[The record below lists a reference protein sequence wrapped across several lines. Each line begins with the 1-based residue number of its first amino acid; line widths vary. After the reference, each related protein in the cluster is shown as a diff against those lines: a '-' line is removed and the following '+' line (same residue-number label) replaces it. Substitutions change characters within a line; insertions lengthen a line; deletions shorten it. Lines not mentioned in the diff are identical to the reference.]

1 MVTITDQIMLSL
13 GFPLDIRLSNV
24 YVENSNIIVE
34 SISEYLLR
42 VDSNSRYLGQEVTIL
57 YPSGIYNLNTF
68 VDLINDGEIHRK
80 KYAFY
85 IGLLDQ
91 DFLEVHIDGVTII
104 DNLVEGGTN
113 VVLSAEQGK
122 VLKQLI
128 DSAEVGLES
137 DITADVSI
145 GGINVGDT
153 LTEGMGLTALFLK
166 LFSKTY
172 YPTFIA
178 PTATFNYSGISQNVE
193 CGIISNVNLA
203 LNFDRGSILGNKVN
217 GIWNPTT
224 FQAYRAGLVTNYTI
238 NGLDLDLVNN
248 RILNDYHIIQGVN
261 TFTGIVDYGVG
272 PQPVDSLGNNYL
284 VPLESG
290 SITKTININGYR
302 NAFYGTSTGDT
313 PLTESTEIRNLSG
326 KLLNPAVNS
335 TFTIS
340 IPVGAKVATF
350 AYPASLRDVSSVQYV
365 EGIYAEIKS
374 KFVLSTF
381 NVEGANGYSPIPYKV
396 FTFIPPA
403 AFSQAVNYKIT
414 I

>member
-34 SISEYLLR
+34 SIPEYLLR
-42 VDSNSRYLGQEVTIL
+42 IDSNSRYLGQEVTIL
-57 YPSGIYNLNTF
+57 YPSGVYNLNTF

-85 IGLLDQ
+85 AGLLDQ

-104 DNLVEGGTN
+104 DNLIEGGTN

-137 DITADVSI
+137 DIIADVSI
-145 GGINVGDT
+145 GGVNVGDT
-153 LTEGMGLTALFLK
+153 LTEGMGLTALFLR

-172 YPTFIA
+172 YPTFVA
-178 PTATFNYSGISQNVE
+178 PTAAFNYSGISQNVE
-193 CGIISNVNLA
+193 CGIISNINLTLA
-203 LNFDRGSILGNKVN
+203 FDRGSILGNKVN

-224 FQAYRAGLVTNYTI
+224 FQDYRAGLVTNYTI

-248 RILNDYHIIQGVN
+248 RTLSDYHIVQGVN
-261 TFTGIVDYGVG
+261 TFTGIIDYGVG
-272 PQPVDSLGNNYL
+272 PQPIDSLGNNYL
-284 VPLESG
+284 TPLEG
-290 SITKTININGYR
+290 GGITKTAIINGYR
-302 NAFYGTSTGDT
+302 NAFYGTSITNTIFTTSDEVRG
-313 PLTESTEIRNLSG
+313 LVG
-326 KLLNPAVNS
+326 KLLNPTLNS
-335 TFTIS
+335 TFNLS
-340 IPVGAKVATF
+340 IPIGATMIVF
-350 AYPASLRDVSSVQYV
+350 AYPATLRDVLSVQYV
-365 EGIYAEIKS
+365 EGLYAEIKS
-374 KFVLSTF
+374 IFTVSTV
-381 NVEGANGYSPIPYKV
+381 NVSGANGYSPIPYKV
-396 FTFIPPA
+396 YTYIPASAFTVE
-403 AFSQAVNYKIT
+403 STYKIT